1 MNLTIQQLKLKQQQ
15 QKAKQKEQNEK
26 LTKLISNNNILIR
39 ELNKLEQTNTNTEE
53 RLKVLKSDLEY
64 VEDLYTD
71 LFSYLSDT
79 YDQLKYLQEKKKSM
93 KNSNS
98 TKKELKKPTKKSK
111 PKTIREATTEEDI
124 SRFKRMMNFLL
135 AEYEKQITVSK

>member
-1 MNLTIQQLKLKQQQ
+1 MNLTIQQLKLKQE
-15 QKAKQKEQNEK
+15 QKKHQQKEQSEK

-39 ELNKLEQTNTNTEE
+39 ELNKLEQTNINTEE
-53 RLKVLKSDLEY
+53 RLTALRNDLEY

-98 TKKELKKPTKKSK
+98 TKKELKKPIKKSK

-124 SRFKRMMNFLL
+124 NRFKRMMNFLL

>member
-1 MNLTIQQLKLKQQQ
+1 
-15 QKAKQKEQNEK
+15 
-26 LTKLISNNNILIR
+26 
-39 ELNKLEQTNTNTEE
+39 
-53 RLKVLKSDLEY
+53 
-64 VEDLYTD
+64 
-71 LFSYLSDT
+71 
-79 YDQLKYLQEKKKSM
+79 M

>member
-1 MNLTIQQLKLKQQQ
+1 MNLTIQQLKLKQE
-15 QKAKQKEQNEK
+15 QKKHQQKEQSEK

-39 ELNKLEQTNTNTEE
+39 ELNKLEQTNINTEE
-53 RLKVLKSDLEY
+53 RLTALRNDLEY

-111 PKTIREATTEEDI
+111 HKTIREATTEEDI
-124 SRFKRMMNFLL
+124 NRFKRMMNFLL